1 MTESRQ
7 IFTLQQVASSIR
19 KTIEARYQQLY
30 WVKAEMHKVNR
41 YPSGH
46 AFPELVQKEGDKIVA
61 QMTGTIW
68 SHNFD
73 RINKQFIQVVKEPL
87 KEGTLLLIQV
97 KVAYSEIFGLSL
109 QIMDIDPSYSLGE
122 LQRERD
128 ETLKKLQKEGLL
140 NANQTLNFPVL
151 PQRIALI
158 SADTSKGFSDFMKVI
173 EQNPWG
179 YKYFTMLF
187 PAYLQGDVAVSS
199 IMDQLKRIEKVLHH
213 FDIVVIVRGG
223 GGEVGMTCYN
233 NYELCKAIASFPIPV
248 LTGIGHSTNLTVAE
262 MISFRN
268 AITPTELGEFLIQAF
283 HEFSVPVQDARKS
296 IRNQALQLIEQTKTE
311 FVTET
316 KHFRNAAQLYLNR
329 SGQELQNASITLQ
342 GQAKMLIAKNR
353 EVINASVNEL
363 KLSGHRSLKD
373 QYKELDQANE
383 VLSTGPKRALE
394 RSAKELD
401 ALVGMVRLLDPKNV
415 LKRGY
420 SITTVNGQTIKP
432 EMELNKGTIIET
444 ITFDLKLTS
453 EIKQVEENEHGD

>member
-1 MTESRQ
+1 MSETRQ
-7 IFTLQQVASSIR
+7 IFTLQQVANSIR

-68 SHNFD
+68 NHNFD
-73 RINKQFIQVVKEPL
+73 RINKQFVQVVKEPL
-87 KEGTLLLIQV
+87 KEGTLLLMQV

-109 QIMDIDPSYSLGE
+109 QIMDIDPNYSLGE

-128 ETLKKLQKEGLL
+128 ETLKRLQKEGLL
-140 NANQTLNFPVL
+140 NLNQQLDFPVL

-158 SADTSKGFSDFMKVI
+158 SADTSKGYSDFMKVI

-179 YKYFTMLF
+179 YKFFTMLF

-199 IMDQLKRIEKVLHH
+199 IMEQLERIKKVLKH

-233 NYELCKAIASFPIPV
+233 NYELCKAIATFPLPV

-283 HEFSVPVQDARKS
+283 HEFSVPVQDAKKS
-296 IRNQALQLIEQTKTE
+296 IRTNALKMIEQARNE
-311 FVTET
+311 FNNET
-316 KHFRNAAQLYLNR
+316 KHFRNAAQLYINR
-329 SGQELQNASITLQ
+329 SNQHLQNASRQIQ
-342 GQAKMLIAKNR
+342 GQAKTTLAQNR
-353 EVINASVNEL
+353 EIINASMNEVRNSSQRL
-363 KLSGHRSLKD
+363 IKTKLIETERLFD
-373 QYKELDQANE
+373 QIKNGSFRKLEKSTKELDHVE
-383 VLSTGPKRALE
+383 
-394 RSAKELD
+394 
-401 ALVGMVRLLDPKNV
+401 GMVRLLDPINV
-415 LKRGY
+415 LKRGFT
-420 SITTVNGQTIKP
+420 ITTINGKTVKKG
-432 EMELNKGTIIET
+432 MELVSGTMIET
-444 ITFDLKLTS
+444 LTHELKIIS
-453 EIKQVEENEHGD
+453 EIKNTEDNE